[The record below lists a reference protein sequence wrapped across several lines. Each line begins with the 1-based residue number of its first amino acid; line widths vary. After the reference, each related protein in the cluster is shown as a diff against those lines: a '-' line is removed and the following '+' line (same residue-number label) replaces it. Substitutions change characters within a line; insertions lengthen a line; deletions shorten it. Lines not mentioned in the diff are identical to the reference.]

1 MASSIYGL
9 FTIVFILGCLWF
21 LTYIMT
27 KFIGKKTKRAMK
39 SKYMTVVDSMSMG
52 IDKVLYL
59 VKIGEQYILMC
70 SSAKG
75 FEYICTLNSSLN
87 IDVNS
92 SEYKE
97 QTSNGFSKYFDFFRP
112 GTDDESPKANND
124 VENNLEKLRKL
135 FNKKD

>member
-1 MASSIYGL
+1 
-9 FTIVFILGCLWF
+9 
-21 LTYIMT
+21 
-27 KFIGKKTKRAMK
+27 
-39 SKYMTVVDSMSMG
+39 MTVVDSMSMG
-52 IDKVLYL
+52 FDKVLYL

>member
-1 MASSIYGL
+1 
-9 FTIVFILGCLWF
+9 
-21 LTYIMT
+21 
-27 KFIGKKTKRAMK
+27 
-39 SKYMTVVDSMSMG
+39 MTVVDSMSMG
-52 IDKVLYL
+52 FDKVLYL

-97 QTSNGFSKYFDFFRP
+97 QTSNGFSKYFDF
-112 GTDDESPKANND
+112 S
-124 VENNLEKLRKL
+124 
-135 FNKKD
+135 

>member
-1 MASSIYGL
+1 
-9 FTIVFILGCLWF
+9 
-21 LTYIMT
+21 MT
-27 KFIGKKTKRAMK
+27 KFIGKKTKSAMR

-52 IDKVLYL
+52 FDKVLYL

-97 QTSNGFSKYFDFFRP
+97 QTSILENK
-112 GTDDESPKANND
+112 ESQSNNKIK
-124 VENNLEKLRKL
+124 NQAYKLKNLENDIEKLKFREL
-135 FNKKD
+135 EIRNKIQKFK